1 MMETHVTAAV
11 TTHAVAD
18 GSAACG
24 ATPGDGWAR
33 LYPVHGSGDV
43 TCPACLTAL
52 AKHYMAAIPLNH
64 RSEPR

>member
-1 MMETHVTAAV
+1 METNTIAAV

-24 ATPGDGWAR
+24 ATPSEGWGA
-33 LYPVHGSGDV
+33 LYPVHGSGDA

-52 AKHYMAAIPLNH
+52 TKRYMAAIPLNT